1 MSKYCS
7 CLRFDRHSEVHSFLL
22 NYDRILISIS
32 LLDRYD
38 VSQEILKNRKR
49 KETLRSIE
57 LIVTEISE
65 TFLSKAHQTQLN
77 IEKGSLSC
85 LLATLTSLYIKQL
98 KRLNYFVFDLAFSQ
112 PTGALVYLLSIII
125 FKSFNILNTFNC
137 N

>member
-1 MSKYCS
+1 
-7 CLRFDRHSEVHSFLL
+7 
-22 NYDRILISIS
+22 
-32 LLDRYD
+32 
-38 VSQEILKNRKR
+38 LKNRKR